1 MGFIEERKVDRR
13 TAEPGAKR
21 PTPPPFI
28 LHPSSF
34 ILRESGPAYKPGS
47 VRALRLRTI
56 ISLGV
61 RSPAHS
67 SSQPAAS
74 SSLRTATRRLFGL
87 APTGVCHAVCI
98 TADAVGSYPT
108 FSPLP
113 LLAQR
118 RFVFCGTVR
127 HTLSC
132 VPRRYLAACPRS
144 PDFPRRI
151 ILLRR
156 DRPAGPH
163 VQSSPFRRHA
173 R

>member
-1 MGFIEERKVDRR
+1 MSTPNGWRR
-13 TAEPGAKR
+13 MKGETGQR
-21 PTPPPFI
+21 CPTPPSFI
-28 LHPSSF
+28 LHPPSL
-34 ILRESGPAYKPGS
+34 IQIESGPAYKPGS
-47 VRALRLRTI
+47 VEALRLRTI

-87 APTGVCHAVCI
+87 APAGVCHAVRI
-98 TADAVGSYPT
+98 TAYAVGSYPT

-113 LLAQR
+113 PLARR

-151 ILLRR
+151 NSLRR
-156 DRPAGPH
+156 DRPAGPL
-163 VQSSPFRRHA
+163 VQSSALAAARR
-173 R
+173 